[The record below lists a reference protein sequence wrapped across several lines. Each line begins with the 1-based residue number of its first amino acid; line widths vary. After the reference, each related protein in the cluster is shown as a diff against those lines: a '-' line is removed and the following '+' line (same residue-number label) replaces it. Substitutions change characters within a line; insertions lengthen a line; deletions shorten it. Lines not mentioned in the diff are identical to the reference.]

1 MEKLEKLEAQLKEW
15 GMDLEKFR
23 AKADTAKEERKAERE
38 KEVAALRAKLYE
50 AQKKLEELKKTGNAA
65 SVELKK
71 GAEDAWADLKKAFES
86 ATRKFK

>member
-23 AKADTAKEERKAERE
+23 AKADTTKEKRKAEHER
-38 KEVAALRAKLYE
+38 EVAALRAKLYE

-65 SVELKK
+65 SGEMKK
-71 GAEDAWADLKKAFES
+71 GVEDAWADLKKGFES
-86 ATRKFK
+86 ATLKFK